1 MSGDAAGRAGAGT
14 GHADAPTIAIPQ
26 QGRST
31 APPMKRTGTDL
42 IATDVYDRLR
52 TKILTLEFRP
62 GTRLVEDE
70 LTASFNAGRTPV
82 REALLRLQG
91 EGLVSRQRGWIVEAT
106 DPANFRSI
114 FEARIAIEGYAAR
127 LAAERLDDA
136 GLQHLAALMSGME
149 AADKPRAEIN
159 RLNRLFH
166 VEIVKASGNTLFV
179 EMHER
184 TQFQYWNLRL
194 PVVFLKEQLAVSTEQ
209 HRALFDALS
218 RRDGPSAEEAT
229 RVHIE
234 ATMRIVAEALSDE

>member
-1 MSGDAAGRAGAGT
+1 MS
-14 GHADAPTIAIPQ
+14 
-26 QGRST
+26 
-31 APPMKRTGTDL
+31 KRTGTDL
-42 IATDVYDRLR
+42 IASDVHDRLR

-70 LTASFNAGRTPV
+70 LTETFQAGRTPV

-127 LAAERLDDA
+127 LAAQRIGDA
-136 GLQHLAALMSGME
+136 GLAALDELMGAM
-149 AADKPRAEIN
+149 AATDKPRAEIN
-159 RLNRLFH
+159 RLNRAFH

-194 PVVFLKEQLAVSTEQ
+194 PVVFLKEQLQASGEQ
-209 HRALFDALS
+209 HRCLFDALQ
-218 RRDGPSAEEAT
+218 RHDGAAAEEAA
-229 RVHIE
+229 RLHIQS
-234 ATMRIVAEALSDE
+234 TMNIVAEALEDA

>member
-1 MSGDAAGRAGAGT
+1 MRRD
-14 GHADAPTIAIPQ
+14 PTIATM
-26 QGRST
+26 GKRS
-31 APPMKRTGTDL
+31 GTDL
-42 IATDVYDRLR
+42 IASDVHDRLR

-70 LTASFNAGRTPV
+70 LTETFNAGRTPV

-114 FEARIAIEGYAAR
+114 FEARIAIEGYGAR
-127 LAAERLDDA
+127 LAAERIDDA
-136 GLQHLAALMSGME
+136 GLARLAALMAEME
-149 AADKPRAEIN
+149 LLEKPRAEIN
-159 RLNRLFH
+159 RLNRAFH
-166 VEIVKASGNTLFV
+166 VEIVKASGNSLFV

-209 HRALFDALS
+209 HRALFDALQRHEGS
-218 RRDGPSAEEAT
+218 RAEEAT

-234 ATMRIVAEALSDE
+234 STMRIVAEALDDA

>member
-1 MSGDAAGRAGAGT
+1 MRRD
-14 GHADAPTIAIPQ
+14 PTIATM
-26 QGRST
+26 S
-31 APPMKRTGTDL
+31 KRTGTDL
-42 IATDVYDRLR
+42 IASDVHDRLR

-70 LTASFNAGRTPV
+70 LTETFNAGRTPV

-106 DPANFRSI
+106 DPANFRNI

-127 LAAERLDDA
+127 MAAERIDGDGLARLA
-136 GLQHLAALMSGME
+136 GLMADME
-149 AADKPRAEIN
+149 VLEKPRAEIN
-159 RLNRLFH
+159 RLNRAFH
-166 VEIVKASGNTLFV
+166 VEIVRASGNGLFV

-209 HRALFDALS
+209 HRALFDALQRGS
-218 RRDGPSAEEAT
+218 GDQAEQAA

-234 ATMRIVAEALSDE
+234 STMKIVAEALEDA

>member
-1 MSGDAAGRAGAGT
+1 MRPD
-14 GHADAPTIAIPQ
+14 PTM
-26 QGRST
+26 T
-31 APPMKRTGTDL
+31 VMNKRTGTDL
-42 IATDVYDRLR
+42 IASDVHDRLR

-70 LTASFNAGRTPV
+70 LTETFSAGRTPV

-127 LAAERLDDA
+127 MAAERIDDD
-136 GLQHLAALMSGME
+136 GLAHLAELMAEME
-149 AADKPRAEIN
+149 AIEKPRAEIN
-159 RLNRLFH
+159 RLNRAFH
-166 VEIVKASGNTLFV
+166 VEIVKASGNSLFV

-194 PVVFLKEQLAVSTEQ
+194 PVVFLKEQLAVSTDQ
-209 HRALFDALS
+209 HRALFDALQ
-218 RRDGPSAEEAT
+218 RHDGAMAEQAS

-234 ATMRIVAEALSDE
+234 STMHIVAEALEDA